1 MCVVKN
7 VSYRDQIQPSSLI
20 TEGMQV
26 EVARIWCEVA
36 RMRLKVARIWC
47 EVARMR
53 LEVARIW
60 CEVARMQVEVAR
72 MRCEVAR
79 MQPQARKNAT
89 IKPNHLFHK

>member
-7 VSYRDQIQPSSLI
+7 VSCRDQIQPSSLI

-36 RMRLKVARIWC
+36 RMW
-47 EVARMR
+47 

-60 CEVARMQVEVAR
+60 CEVAR